1 MTASAWLGIL
11 VLPAVSFALLYF
23 PVLTRLSP
31 SLASHYPKAEIKRRL
46 LAGSVD
52 GSLFAMSLYF
62 YVNSGSA
69 WFVVGGAAYVV
80 FRDALMGRSVGKF
93 SAGLTVISLE
103 TGLPCTLAG
112 AVQRNVMFLF
122 PGANIAA
129 VFLEATTVVRDPN
142 GHRLGDRLARTQVVR
157 GLGARDLAK
166 AFARWWSKPSVV
178 VRGGRLGPAPGV
190 YGPGRAPG
198 IPRFRSSGKRLRTAI
213 LRVHPAQ
220 PSAEGGAAKRVE
232 AEDHEGW
239 KAGHDE
245 PGFHHPRPR
254 RRDVIQSQEV

>member
-1 MTASAWLGIL
+1 MTPSVWLGIL
-11 VLPAVSFALLYF
+11 VLPAITFALLYF

-52 GSLFAMSLYF
+52 ASLCAMSLYF
-62 YVNSGSA
+62 YMNSGSTSFLVA
-69 WFVVGGAAYVV
+69 GAAYVV

-103 TGLPCTLAG
+103 TGLPCTLVG

-122 PGANIAA
+122 PGANITA
-129 VFLEATTVVRDPN
+129 FLLEAMTVVRDPH

-157 GLGARDLAK
+157 GLGARDLAR

-178 VRGGRLGPAPGV
+178 ARGGRLRPVPGV

-198 IPRFRSSGKRLRTAI
+198 FHAVRTSSKRLRTAI
-213 LRVHPAQ
+213 LRGGPAQ
-220 PSAEGGAAKRVE
+220 PEPEGRARNHPKAFGA
-232 AEDHEGW
+232 
-239 KAGHDE
+239 
-245 PGFHHPRPR
+245 
-254 RRDVIQSQEV
+254 I